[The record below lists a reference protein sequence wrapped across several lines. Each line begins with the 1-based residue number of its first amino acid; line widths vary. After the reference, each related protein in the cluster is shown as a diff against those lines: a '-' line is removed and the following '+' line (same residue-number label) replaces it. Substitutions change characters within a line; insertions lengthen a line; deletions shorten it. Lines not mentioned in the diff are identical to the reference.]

1 MLVTLQEGGE
11 EEEREG
17 KVEGEEDTGEEWV
30 SLQEAGHTAVPQ
42 VVHRRGRERLSFSTH
57 ALPRSLRVT
66 RPQGHLKV
74 LLLPTKLLTVKHRLH
89 ILVEKA
95 SEE

>member
-1 MLVTLQEGGE
+1 MLVTLQEGGG

-30 SLQEAGHTAVPQ
+30 SLQEVGHTAVPQ
-42 VVHRRGRERLSFSTH
+42 VHRRDREWLSFSTH

-74 LLLPTKLLTVKHRLH
+74 LLLPTKLFTVKHRLH